1 MQLRLQLLASG
12 RYLTVFPD
20 SLVRYSAD
28 LWSLRV
34 LPVALGQAL
43 PVVIVT
49 LKNRTLTPSVR
60 LFIDEVRA
68 ATKAMRRSGKP
79 EPGAGA

>member
-49 LKNRTLTPSVR
+49 LKNRTLTPRCVCSSTR
-60 LFIDEVRA
+60 CGQQQ
-68 ATKAMRRSGKP
+68 RRC
-79 EPGAGA
+79 ADRV